1 MATEPHQVVLDTAA
15 LKALAH
21 PLRVQLLGAL
31 RRHGPSTATLLGQ
44 RLGVTSGAASY
55 HLRQLAGAGLVAE
68 DTARGNARDRW
79 WRAEHRMS
87 VLDEE
92 DMDDVSPDDVDT
104 YLHSIA
110 ASYSM
115 LLQQTVNERATMP
128 EPWRKAMDLSDYL
141 LRLTPDEARTLDAR
155 VHALVREY
163 RYDVPGGRHPE
174 GAERVAVVVQVLPQ
188 LERGPE
194 DDTP

>member
-1 MATEPHQVVLDTAA
+1 MASQPDRIVLDTAA

-68 DTARGNARDRW
+68 DSDRGNARDRW
-79 WRAEHRMS
+79 WRAQHRVS
-87 VLDEE
+87 VLDEADLDTAE
-92 DMDDVSPDDVDT
+92 PEAVDA

-128 EPWRKAMDLSDYL
+128 EPWRQVMDLSDYL

-155 VHALVREY
+155 IHALLREY
-163 RYDVPGGRHPE
+163 RFDTPEARGPE
-174 GAERVAVVVQVLPQ
+174 GAQRVTVVVQVLPQ
-188 LERGPE
+188 LDPDPE
-194 DDTP
+194 GDAS